1 MKLIFSNNDSIDLGI
16 QNTELCNVY
25 KKIYKNLDDRLTS
38 ILLSDRHTILF
49 FGKLSN
55 D

>member
-1 MKLIFSNNDSIDLGI
+1 MYCYYNKCS
-16 QNTELCNVY
+16 